1 MKRRVVLEV
10 QYISSDSAPSEQQ
23 FGEWAELAA
32 TAPFNQYND
41 EQELT
46 IRIVDDNESRALNHT
61 YRNIDKSTNVLSFP
75 YEQTPEFHIPLLGDL
90 VICAPVVIHEANV
103 QRKQAEAHWAHMTI
117 HGVLHLL
124 GYDHIQQQDAEK
136 MEQLEVTLMEKLGY
150 ANPYL

>member
-1 MKRRVVLEV
+1 MKRRVLLEV
-10 QYISSDSAPSEQQ
+10 QYISSDNAPSAQQ
-23 FGEWAELAA
+23 FGKWAELAA
-32 TAPFNQYND
+32 AAPFNQHND

-46 IRIVDDNESRALNHT
+46 IRIVDDNESQTLNRT
-61 YRNIDKSTNVLSFP
+61 YRNKDKPTNVLSFA
-75 YEQTPEFHIPLLGDL
+75 YEQTPEFHVPLLGDL

-103 QRKQAEAHWAHMTI
+103 QGKQVETHWAHMTI

-150 ANPYL
+150 AN